1 MLCIPVKHDFAKTC
15 EKGYHFKDMTRITV
29 SAENAQETRIFREA
43 GADEAVLAPERC
55 AMSALP
61 EADIE
66 TIISCAPVSLM
77 MNRLFMPEDLHI
89 PESVLDA
96 LEPGQIDRIYFSDP
110 ALVKIAEARGLKEK
124 LVYRPEMLA
133 VSTFDA
139 AWWMSRKIGSVSVS
153 PLLTRDEIAD
163 ILRKCPG
170 LQVTVHGRLLMS
182 VSGRPLLSAYREDT
196 GTEFD
201 TNGRNLFLQES
212 KREGLM
218 PVFETE
224 SGTYI
229 YSDFVQES
237 FADLILFRECGAD
250 SFYVER
256 LGSGVQE
263 IAEAIKAIRRIL
275 NGSDAEKEAEQ
286 YRRMF
291 PELPLSEGYYGQK
304 TIR

>member
-1 MLCIPVKHDFAKTC
+1 MLSIPVKHDFAKTV
-15 EKGYHFKDMTRITV
+15 KQGIILDDMTRITV

-43 GADEAVLAPERC
+43 GADEVVLAPEGC

-61 EADIE
+61 EAAME
-66 TIISCAPVSLM
+66 TIRSCAPVSLM
-77 MNRLFMPEDLHI
+77 MNRLFMPGDLHI
-89 PESVLDA
+89 LEGILDA

-110 ALVKIAEARGLKEK
+110 ALVKTAEARGIKEK

-139 AWWMSRKIGSVSVS
+139 AWWMSQKIGSVSVS

-196 GTEFD
+196 GTEFQTD
-201 TNGRNLFLQES
+201 SRDLFLQEA

-237 FADLILFRECGAD
+237 FADLGLFRACGAD

-263 IAEAIKAIRRIL
+263 TVEAVRAVRRIL
-275 NGSDAEKEAEQ
+275 DGSDAEKEAEQ
-286 YRRMF
+286 YRMMF

>member
-1 MLCIPVKHDFAKTC
+1 MLCIPVKHDFAKNV
-15 EKGYHFKDMTRITV
+15 KQSIILDDMTRITV
-29 SAENAQETRIFREA
+29 SAENAEEIRIFREA
-43 GADEAVLAPERC
+43 GADEIVLAPKGC
-55 AMSALP
+55 AMSALR
-61 EADIE
+61 EADME
-66 TIISCAPVSLM
+66 TITACAPVSLM

-89 PESVLDA
+89 ALDILGS

-110 ALVKIAEARGLKEK
+110 ALVTIAEERGMKEK

-139 AWWMSRKIGSVSVS
+139 AWWMSQQIGSVSVS
-153 PLLTRDEIAD
+153 PLLTRDEITD

-196 GTEFD
+196 GTAFETD
-201 TNGRNLFLQES
+201 GRDLFLQEA

-218 PVFETE
+218 PVFETQT
-224 SGTYI
+224 GTYI

-237 FADLILFRECGAD
+237 FEDLNLFASCGAD
-250 SFYVER
+250 SFYIER
-256 LGSGVQE
+256 LGSEVQE

-275 NGSDAEKEAEQ
+275 NGSDAKEEEER
-286 YRRMF
+286 YRRLF

>member
-1 MLCIPVKHDFAKTC
+1 MTLQRQVKQGIILD
-15 EKGYHFKDMTRITV
+15 DMTRITV
-29 SAENAQETRIFREA
+29 SAENAPETRIFRDA
-43 GADEAVLAPERC
+43 GADEIVLAPQKC
-55 AMSALP
+55 AMSALL
-61 EADIE
+61 EADME
-66 TIISCAPVSLM
+66 TITSCAPVSLI

-89 PESVLDA
+89 PGSVLDA

-110 ALVKIAEARGLKEK
+110 ALVKIAEERGLKEK

-139 AWWMSRKIGSVSVS
+139 AWWMSQTIGSVSVS
-153 PLLTRDEIAD
+153 PLLTRDETAE

-196 GTEFD
+196 GTAFETD
-201 TNGRNLFLQES
+201 GRNLFLQEA

-218 PVFETE
+218 PVYETE

-237 FADLILFRECGAD
+237 FTDLGLFQSCGAD

-256 LGSGVQE
+256 LGSETEE
-263 IAEAIKAIRRIL
+263 IAEAIRTIRRIL
-275 NGSDAEKEAEQ
+275 DGSDAEKEAEQ